1 MSKKVKKEVCAG
13 LDVHKNNVWACIA
26 VKDPSIRKE
35 TIRYFTRKFESN
47 HTDLQAMSEWLYT
60 VCLQYYPNM
69 ERSSLDVYME
79 STGKYSTPV
88 YNVLEDQGLNPFIVN
103 PKHVKTINGQKSD
116 QKDCAWIAELGMAG
130 LLRSSYVPCRAIRE
144 ARRISRT
151 RTKLMQ
157 TRGDDIRRV
166 HNILTEANIRI
177 DLIFADLQG
186 ESARDVIKYLLTT
199 DSPTLGGVRSRIR
212 KTCRIVTYTSEKER
226 KEKEEKLL
234 KAFSGAKFSF
244 SQKFELQKA
253 FERIEYNSGQI
264 SSYENMM
271 KEILKPFKCQLE
283 ILQTVPGISEIS
295 AMQILAE
302 IGPDMDSFKN
312 ADSFINW
319 LGLCP
324 ARNTSN
330 GKHKSVKIGKSG
342 RYLKPTLMQCALAA
356 KKKPYF
362 KNKFEGIASRKGKKR
377 ALIAIGRKMMV
388 CIFHMLKTGEI
399 F

>member
-186 ESARDVIKYLLTT
+186 ESPDPPFLCFLYSEAAEFGADN
-199 DSPTLGGVRSRIR
+199 
-212 KTCRIVTYTSEKER
+212 IVYH
-226 KEKEEKLL
+226 
-234 KAFSGAKFSF
+234 SF
-244 SQKFELQKA
+244 SHLDIELYTDLKDPELEQKVEAVL
-253 FERIEYNSGQI
+253 
-264 SSYENMM
+264 
-271 KEILKPFKCQLE
+271 
-283 ILQTVPGISEIS
+283 
-295 AMQILAE
+295 
-302 IGPDMDSFKN
+302 
-312 ADSFINW
+312 
-319 LGLCP
+319 
-324 ARNTSN
+324 
-330 GKHKSVKIGKSG
+330 
-342 RYLKPTLMQCALAA
+342 
-356 KKKPYF
+356 
-362 KNKFEGIASRKGKKR
+362 
-377 ALIAIGRKMMV
+377 
-388 CIFHMLKTGEI
+388 TGY
-399 F
+399 